1 VAEYTPRQRQ
11 ILSNFRQAPKKFKL
25 TRDSIKSAE
34 TCRTLYNALT
44 RSEFLVTLDLDITA
58 VKHAY
63 LMLK

>member
-1 VAEYTPRQRQ
+1 M
-11 ILSNFRQAPKKFKL
+11 SNFRQAPKKFIL